1 MLMNMKE
8 ILAPANEHNFAVPAF
23 NVSSNMI
30 LKGVMHNCEEMQAP
44 VIIAI
49 HPDELSFVED
59 SFVKA
64 VIEEAHKATV
74 PVCIHLDHGS
84 KFEQV
89 LRAIQDGFT
98 SVMIDGA
105 HLPLEE
111 NIAITK
117 KVVEVAHPVNVS
129 VEAELGTI
137 GTADDYGE
145 AGSKEI
151 IYTEVDDAVKFI
163 KETDIDCLAIA
174 IGTAHGLYP
183 KDRKPKLALDR
194 LQEIKANVSIP
205 LVLHGGSGNP
215 DEEIAQSVKLGVNK
229 INISSDIKDAF
240 YQNQSHWLER
250 PMIHLLPHWTHPGLE
265 GMLISVWAYTNCEEA
280 ELFLNGKSL
289 GRVSIEPW
297 GHAEWNVPYEP
308 GRLEAVGF
316 RKGRRCVSDFHE
328 TTGSPTALLLR
339 LENAPVSANGEDVA
353 LFTCLALDEQGR
365 EVPDAS
371 PLVHFDC
378 VGGGRILGTGSSNTD
393 PVPVSSPERRMFAGR
408 ISIAVK
414 PDQPA
419 NGESQ
424 VETVLLAGAEGLR
437 SARLAVRFPAEAE
450 AGARGGEKNG

>member
-1 MLMNMKE
+1 MLMNMKDL
-8 ILAPANEHNFAVPAF
+8 LAVANEHNFAVPAF

-30 LKGVMHNCEEMQAP
+30 LKGVMHTCEEMQAP

-49 HPDELSFVED
+49 HPDELEFVED

-74 PVCIHLDHGS
+74 PVCVHLDHGS

-105 HLPLEE
+105 HLSLED

-183 KDRKPKLALDR
+183 KDKKPELALDR
-194 LQEIKANVSIP
+194 LQEIKAAVSIP

-215 DEEIAQSVKLGVNK
+215 DDEIAKSVKLGVNK

-240 YQNQSHWLER
+240 YQECRKVLQDQALRE
-250 PMIHLLPHWTHPGLE
+250 PMFIYPKC
-265 GMLISVWAYTNCEEA
+265 IEA
-280 ELFLNGKSL
+280 MNEVIRHKINLF
-289 GRVSIEPW
+289 
-297 GHAEWNVPYEP
+297 
-308 GRLEAVGF
+308 
-316 RKGRRCVSDFHE
+316 D
-328 TTGSPTALLLR
+328 
-339 LENAPVSANGEDVA
+339 
-353 LFTCLALDEQGR
+353 
-365 EVPDAS
+365 DA
-371 PLVHFDC
+371 DK
-378 VGGGRILGTGSSNTD
+378 
-393 PVPVSSPERRMFAGR
+393 
-408 ISIAVK
+408 VK
-414 PDQPA
+414 
-419 NGESQ
+419 
-424 VETVLLAGAEGLR
+424 
-437 SARLAVRFPAEAE
+437 FY
-450 AGARGGEKNG
+450 K

>member
-1 MLMNMKE
+1 
-8 ILAPANEHNFAVPAF
+8 
-23 NVSSNMI
+23 
-30 LKGVMHNCEEMQAP
+30 MHTCEEMQAP

-49 HPDELSFVED
+49 HPDELEFVED

-74 PVCIHLDHGS
+74 PVCVHLDHGS

-105 HLPLEE
+105 HLSLED

-183 KDRKPKLALDR
+183 KDKKPELALDR
-194 LQEIKANVSIP
+194 LQEIKAAVSIP

-215 DEEIAQSVKLGVNK
+215 DDEIAKSVKLGVNK

-240 YQNQSHWLER
+240 YQECRKVLQDQAIRE
-250 PMIHLLPHWTHPGLE
+250 PMFIYPKC
-265 GMLISVWAYTNCEEA
+265 IEA
-280 ELFLNGKSL
+280 MNEVIRHKINLF
-289 GRVSIEPW
+289 
-297 GHAEWNVPYEP
+297 
-308 GRLEAVGF
+308 
-316 RKGRRCVSDFHE
+316 D
-328 TTGSPTALLLR
+328 
-339 LENAPVSANGEDVA
+339 
-353 LFTCLALDEQGR
+353 
-365 EVPDAS
+365 DA
-371 PLVHFDC
+371 DK
-378 VGGGRILGTGSSNTD
+378 
-393 PVPVSSPERRMFAGR
+393 
-408 ISIAVK
+408 VK
-414 PDQPA
+414 
-419 NGESQ
+419 
-424 VETVLLAGAEGLR
+424 
-437 SARLAVRFPAEAE
+437 FY
-450 AGARGGEKNG
+450 K

>member
-1 MLMNMKE
+1 MLMNMKDL
-8 ILAPANEHNFAVPAF
+8 LAVANEHNFAVPAF
-23 NVSSNMI
+23 NVGSNMI
-30 LKGVMHNCEEMQAP
+30 LKGVMHTCEEMQAP

-49 HPDELSFVED
+49 HPDELAFVED

-74 PVCIHLDHGS
+74 PVCIHLDHGA

-151 IYTEVDDAVKFI
+151 IYTEVDDAVRFI

-194 LQEIKANVSIP
+194 LQEIKAAVSIP

-215 DEEIAQSVKLGVNK
+215 DDEIAKSVKLGVNK

-240 YQNQSHWLER
+240 YQECRKVLQDMALRE
-250 PMIHLLPHWTHPGLE
+250 PMAIYPKC
-265 GMLISVWAYTNCEEA
+265 IEA
-280 ELFLNGKSL
+280 MNEVIRHKINLF
-289 GRVSIEPW
+289 
-297 GHAEWNVPYEP
+297 
-308 GRLEAVGF
+308 
-316 RKGRRCVSDFHE
+316 D
-328 TTGSPTALLLR
+328 
-339 LENAPVSANGEDVA
+339 
-353 LFTCLALDEQGR
+353 
-365 EVPDAS
+365 DA
-371 PLVHFDC
+371 DK
-378 VGGGRILGTGSSNTD
+378 
-393 PVPVSSPERRMFAGR
+393 
-408 ISIAVK
+408 VK
-414 PDQPA
+414 
-419 NGESQ
+419 
-424 VETVLLAGAEGLR
+424 
-437 SARLAVRFPAEAE
+437 FY
-450 AGARGGEKNG
+450 K

>member
-1 MLMNMKE
+1 MLMNMKDL
-8 ILAPANEHNFAVPAF
+8 LAVANEHNFAVPAF

-30 LKGVMHNCEEMQAP
+30 LKGVMHTCEEMQAP

-74 PVCIHLDHGS
+74 PVCIHLDHGA

-105 HLPLEE
+105 HLPFEE
-111 NIAITK
+111 YIAITK

-145 AGSKEI
+145 AGSKKI

-163 KETDIDCLAIA
+163 EETDIDALAIA

-194 LQEIKANVSIP
+194 LKEIKAAVSIP

-240 YQNQSHWLER
+240 YQECRIVLQDKAIRE
-250 PMIHLLPHWTHPGLE
+250 PMAIYPKCIDAMNEVVRHK
-265 GMLISVWAYTNCEEA
+265 IN
-280 ELFLNGKSL
+280 LF
-289 GRVSIEPW
+289 
-297 GHAEWNVPYEP
+297 
-308 GRLEAVGF
+308 
-316 RKGRRCVSDFHE
+316 D
-328 TTGSPTALLLR
+328 
-339 LENAPVSANGEDVA
+339 
-353 LFTCLALDEQGR
+353 
-365 EVPDAS
+365 DA
-371 PLVHFDC
+371 DK
-378 VGGGRILGTGSSNTD
+378 
-393 PVPVSSPERRMFAGR
+393 
-408 ISIAVK
+408 VK
-414 PDQPA
+414 
-419 NGESQ
+419 
-424 VETVLLAGAEGLR
+424 
-437 SARLAVRFPAEAE
+437 FY
-450 AGARGGEKNG
+450 K

>member
-1 MLMNMKE
+1 MLMNMKDL
-8 ILAPANEHNFAVPAF
+8 LAVANEHNFAVPAF

-30 LKGVMHNCEEMQAP
+30 LKGVMHTCEEMQAP

-49 HPDELSFVED
+49 HPDELEFVED

-74 PVCIHLDHGS
+74 PVCVHLDHGS

-105 HLPLEE
+105 HLSLED

-183 KDRKPKLALDR
+183 KDKKPELALDR
-194 LQEIKANVSIP
+194 LQEIKAAVSIP

-215 DEEIAQSVKLGVNK
+215 DDEIAKSVKLGVNK

-240 YQNQSHWLER
+240 YQECRKVLQDQAIRE
-250 PMIHLLPHWTHPGLE
+250 PMFIYPKC
-265 GMLISVWAYTNCEEA
+265 IEA
-280 ELFLNGKSL
+280 MNEVIRHKINLF
-289 GRVSIEPW
+289 
-297 GHAEWNVPYEP
+297 
-308 GRLEAVGF
+308 
-316 RKGRRCVSDFHE
+316 D
-328 TTGSPTALLLR
+328 
-339 LENAPVSANGEDVA
+339 
-353 LFTCLALDEQGR
+353 
-365 EVPDAS
+365 DA
-371 PLVHFDC
+371 DK
-378 VGGGRILGTGSSNTD
+378 
-393 PVPVSSPERRMFAGR
+393 
-408 ISIAVK
+408 VK
-414 PDQPA
+414 
-419 NGESQ
+419 
-424 VETVLLAGAEGLR
+424 
-437 SARLAVRFPAEAE
+437 FY
-450 AGARGGEKNG
+450 K